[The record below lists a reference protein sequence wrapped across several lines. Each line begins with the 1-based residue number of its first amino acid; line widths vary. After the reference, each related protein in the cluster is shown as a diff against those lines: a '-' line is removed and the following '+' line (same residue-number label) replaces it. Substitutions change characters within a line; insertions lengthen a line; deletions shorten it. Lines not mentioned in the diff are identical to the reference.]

1 MMFDGSRYALVLG
14 DRRLDGADILAPLH
28 RHPLLD
34 AVAVTPSPD
43 ELFGFVG
50 RHGPP
55 ALAIIDLHEAAA
67 TVIEVAARL
76 RRTWPA
82 TGLLAV
88 GPEVEPH
95 VRDALH
101 ASCVHVRGCPGKDA
115 DSMAAISVTLAGGA
129 PLAGGGTDEPDDDAF
144 GGRAVTA
151 AGLGLSARQ
160 AEVLWFVL
168 HGASNKRIAQRLAL
182 SEATVKEHVS
192 AVLRRL
198 SVGSRIEAIARL
210 RGCRLVVPALHEPP
224 SRASRAADA
233 ERR

>member
-1 MMFDGSRYALVLG
+1 MFDGSRYALVLG
-14 DRRLDGADILAPLH
+14 DRRLDGSDVLAPLH

-43 ELFGFVG
+43 ALFGFVG

-55 ALAIIDLHEAAA
+55 ALAIIDLHEAAD
-67 TVIEVAARL
+67 TVIDVAARL

-88 GPEVEPH
+88 GPEVGPR
-95 VRDALH
+95 VRGALH
-101 ASCVHVRGCPGKDA
+101 AHSVHVRGCPGEHS
-115 DSMAAISVTLAGGA
+115 DSIATISLTLAGGA
-129 PLAGGGTDEPDDDAF
+129 PPVLGGPHEDVDDPVGATT
-144 GGRAVTA
+144 VTA
-151 AGLGLSARQ
+151 VELGLSTRQ
-160 AEVLWFVL
+160 AQVLWFVL

-198 SVGSRIEAIARL
+198 SVRSRTEAIARL
-210 RGCRLVVPALHEPP
+210 RGCRLVVPELFEPRP
-224 SRASRAADA
+224 RASRAGGAGP
-233 ERR
+233 R